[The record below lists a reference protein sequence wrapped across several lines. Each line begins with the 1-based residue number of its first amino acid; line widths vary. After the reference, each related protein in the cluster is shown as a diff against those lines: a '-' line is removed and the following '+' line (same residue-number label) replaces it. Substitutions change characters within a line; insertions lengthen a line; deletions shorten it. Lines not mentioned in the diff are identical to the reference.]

1 VGVYS
6 GPNISENGLVLALDA
21 ANIKSIPAQYKTGET
36 TGSVDFNGASSVSF
50 SSADNAAFG
59 TGDFTVEFFI
69 YNRNSNGLSRLC
81 LSNAGW
87 AIEMGTSKT
96 AWQSGNAYLFH
107 DGQTAATRLYNP
119 PLNVWT
125 HVAFTRASNILKAF
139 YNGIQQSVTLTDN
152 YNYTAAS
159 PSNPL
164 SLGDFGN
171 SGAFQHNGII
181 SNFHIVKGVA
191 KYTSN
196 FTPPGITLSPQA
208 ETSILTANSS
218 VSLAAN
224 GMTAIQGTPTVGVR
238 GVNTITSWTDL
249 VGGSNNGTANNGPT
263 YDSSNGES
271 IVFDGT
277 NDFISTTTQFS
288 NVNAYTI
295 IVWFRTSA
303 SNARKLVGFENSQTG
318 SSTSYDRQMYIGS
331 DNKLYLGQYDGTA
344 DVAVSTMT
352 VNDNIW
358 RCAVGTYGGEGTTL
372 RLYING
378 VSNATATSNNPQNFV
393 GYWRIGSFK
402 GTGWSNTSDGYF
414 NGSIGQVL
422 IYHRALTSAEIQ
434 QNYNATKSRY
444 GL

>member
-1 VGVYS
+1 MGVYS
-6 GPNISENGLVLALDA
+6 GPNISENGLVLSLDA
-21 ANIKSIPAQYKTGET
+21 ANIKSIPASFKTGET
-36 TGSVDFNGASSVSF
+36 TGSVDFNGAQSVQFGSSN
-50 SSADNAAFG
+50 DGAFG

-69 YNRNSNGLSRLC
+69 YNRTSLGLSRLFA
-81 LSNAGW
+81 SNAGW
-87 AIEMGTSKT
+87 WIEFGSSKA
-96 AWQSGNAYLFH
+96 AWQNANGYLFY
-107 DGQTAATRLYNP
+107 DGQSGGNILTGP

-125 HVAFTRASNILKAF
+125 HVAFTRASGSLRVF
-139 YNGIQQSVTLTDN
+139 YNGVQKSVTLTDN
-152 YNYTAAS
+152 VNYTATATDYMT
-159 PSNPL
+159 
-164 SLGDFGN
+164 LGDFNN
-171 SGAFQHNGII
+171 SQSFEHNGII
-181 SNFHIVKGVA
+181 SNFHIVKGTA

-196 FTPPGITLSPQA
+196 FTPPGITLSSQA
-208 ETSILTANSS
+208 GTSILTANSS

-224 GMTAIQGTPTVGVR
+224 GMTAVQGTPTVGVR

-277 NDFISTTTQFS
+277 DDFISTTTQFS

-318 SSTSYDRQMYIGS
+318 SSTNYDRHMYIGS
-331 DNKLYLGQYDGTA
+331 DNKLYFGQFDGTA

-378 VSNATATSNNPQNFV
+378 VSNATATSNTPQNFV

-402 GTGWSNTSDGYF
+402 GTGWTNTSDGYF
-414 NGSIGQVL
+414 NGNIGQVS

-434 QNYNATKSRY
+434 QNYIATKSRY